1 MPRRSKGD
9 RLFNS
14 SAYLNNATYNYYF
27 EQLQQLSLS
36 VFDWKNLPD
45 TIDIRFLETALFWQ
59 GQAVFYYDDD
69 LQEFVALRCAP
80 SGSFNVYG
88 IPTRRRAYGY
98 NNYQRELSINDSVII
113 YNNEIRS
120 NSVETCRLYA
130 YKLANIARA
139 IDINVNAQ
147 KTPILLKGSESQ
159 MLTLKNVYLKYDGNQ
174 PVMMADKDL
183 DLSGFTVLKT
193 DAPFVAPALKELHD
207 AVWNEALTY
216 LGICNVNIQKRARL
230 ITDEVLRS
238 QGGTIAS
245 RYSRLNARQRA
256 AEEINKMFGLDIS
269 VEFREGLSG
278 EDPAFMFPDNR
289 FDLQND
295 DGEVDKIG

>member
-1 MPRRSKGD
+1 MRFTCEKTALVQG
-9 RLFNS
+9 
-14 SAYLNNATYNYYF
+14 LNIASRTVA
-27 EQLQQLSLS
+27 QKSSLS
-36 VFDWKNLPD
+36 VIEGILCKAGAGLSLTGYNMETAITF
-45 TIDIRFLETALFWQ
+45 TIDADGVHT
-59 GQAVFYYDDD
+59 D
-69 LQEFVALRCAP
+69 
-80 SGSFNVYG
+80 NVTNV
-88 IPTRRRAYGY
+88 IPCSISSAYGY

-193 DAPFVAPALKELHD
+193 DAPFVAHDFKELHD

-256 AEEINKMFGLDIS
+256 AEEINKMFDLNIS
-269 VEFREGLSG
+269 VKFREGLSG

-289 FDLQND
+289 FDLQDD
-295 DGEVDKIG
+295 DGEEDKIG

>member
-1 MPRRSKGD
+1 MGRRHQAD

-14 SAYLNNATYNYYF
+14 SAGLNNAAYDYYF
-27 EQLQQLSLS
+27 EMLQQLSLS
-36 VFDWKNLPD
+36 VFEWKNIPPE
-45 TIDIRFLETALFWQ
+45 IDIRFMETALFWQ
-59 GQAVFYYDDD
+59 GQAVFYFDED
-69 LQEFVALRCAP
+69 LESYAALRCAA
-80 SGSFNVYG
+80 SGNFNVYG
-88 IPTRRRAYGY
+88 IPIRRRAYGY
-98 NNYQRELSINDSVII
+98 NNFQRELSIDNSVII
-113 YNNEIRS
+113 YNSELRK
-120 NSVETCRLYA
+120 NSVDTCRMFA
-130 YKLANIARA
+130 YKLANIART

-147 KTPILLKGSESQ
+147 KTPLLIKGSETQ

-174 PVMMADKDL
+174 PVLYVDKDL

-193 DAPFVAPALKELHD
+193 DAPFIAPALKELHD
-207 AVWNEALTY
+207 AIWNEALTY

-256 AEEINKMFGLDIS
+256 AEEINKMFGLNIS

-278 EDPAFMFPDNR
+278 EDPAFMYPQNISDM
-289 FDLQND
+289 QND
-295 DGEVDKIG
+295 DGRPDQIG